1 MVVKFFESITCRY
14 GVPHSIIIRNGSNFT
29 SSEFQEFAKDLG
41 IQVTYASVA
50 HPQTNGQ
57 VNKANVLICSDLK
70 KRLMRPLKHA
80 IAAWVEELPSVL

>member
-1 MVVKFFESITCRY
+1 
-14 GVPHSIIIRNGSNFT
+14 VPHSIIIRNGSNFT
-29 SSEFQEFAKDLG
+29 SGEFQEFAKDLG

-70 KRLMRPLKHA
+70 K
-80 IAAWVEELPSVL
+80 